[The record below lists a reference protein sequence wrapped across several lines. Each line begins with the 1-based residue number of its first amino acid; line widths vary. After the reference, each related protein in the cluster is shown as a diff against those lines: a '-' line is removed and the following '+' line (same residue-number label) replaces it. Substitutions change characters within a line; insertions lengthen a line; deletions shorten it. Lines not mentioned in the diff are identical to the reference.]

1 MLNAGVPLGLL
12 LSSSMRHV
20 LCYHDW
26 LGGTSAFLYVL
37 GTVFL
42 SPLTVLARCC
52 IRLFVFVSVS
62 VIFAAVLCISVAYNI
77 IRCLSV
83 CPSVHHV
90 RVFRRIKKLSILLC
104 VKWFV
109 LYVMFSSHGLFWPQW
124 KLFVSLTDTVC
135 NARFAGYYLVCPVDD
150 ASLQ

>member
-77 IRCLSV
+77 IWCLSV

-104 VKWFV
+104 VK
-109 LYVMFSSHGLFWPQW
+109 
-124 KLFVSLTDTVC
+124 
-135 NARFAGYYLVCPVDD
+135 
-150 ASLQ
+150 

>member
-77 IRCLSV
+77 IRLSVCLSV
-83 CPSVHHV
+83 CPS
-90 RVFRRIKKLSILLC
+90 RSCIPSNKETINTSLC
-104 VKWFV
+104 
-109 LYVMFSSHGLFWPQW
+109 
-124 KLFVSLTDTVC
+124 
-135 NARFAGYYLVCPVDD
+135 
-150 ASLQ
+150 